1 MPNKERPLLGVQ
13 QKIDL
18 GKIDRSAIARLMC
31 FLICIGVLTAA
42 FAVSGVWKDGRQ
54 WFGNH
59 GVQLESEDATSWEED
74 ASPSVPPSSADTNKK
89 EDINEEIPIGA
100 IPVVSLDLSCDW
112 RSQNV
117 LENQTA
123 HRLNL
128 AELLTM
134 PISWQDV
141 GDEPMVLIL
150 HTHATEAYM
159 SPDTSYIVG
168 TVGDSIYSDLESRSV
183 VAVGK
188 ALCDTLNQNGIPS
201 VHCSQKHGKDGTL
214 QNAYASSEACVKAYL
229 KKYPSIQYVIDLHR
243 DGILD
248 QSGALVRT
256 ETQSQEDGYCQVMLV
271 VGSDGNGTECPN
283 WKENLALAL
292 QLCARLDGSVEGM
305 CRTVSLRNASYNQ
318 ELAPHSLLLEIGS
331 AGNTQE
337 EAIRTVRLL
346 GEELSCLIKESI
358 SS

>member
-59 GVQLESEDATSWEED
+59 GVQLENED
-74 ASPSVPPSSADTNKK
+74 ASSLTEDVSLSGSSSSADTNR
-89 EDINEEIPIGA
+89 EEPKTEMPIGA
-100 IPVVSLDLSCDW
+100 IPVVSWDLSCDW

-117 LENQTA
+117 LDNQTA

-150 HTHATEAYM
+150 HTHATEAYL

-168 TVGDSIYSDLESRSV
+168 TVGDSI
-183 VAVGK
+183 
-188 ALCDTLNQNGIPS
+188 
-201 VHCSQKHGKDGTL
+201 
-214 QNAYASSEACVKAYL
+214 
-229 KKYPSIQYVIDLHR
+229 
-243 DGILD
+243 
-248 QSGALVRT
+248 
-256 ETQSQEDGYCQVMLV
+256 
-271 VGSDGNGTECPN
+271 
-283 WKENLALAL
+283 
-292 QLCARLDGSVEGM
+292 
-305 CRTVSLRNASYNQ
+305 
-318 ELAPHSLLLEIGS
+318 
-331 AGNTQE
+331 
-337 EAIRTVRLL
+337 
-346 GEELSCLIKESI
+346 
-358 SS
+358 